1 MTDVEGNINS
11 AKYIDILDNNIWPV
25 VAKFENNQWVFHDD
39 NALVHQSI
47 QTKLGKDINDIDCLD
62 WPSQSPDLNIIENIW
77 RFINLIELQQEKH
90 KFHGPIET

>member
-11 AKYIDILDNNIWPV
+11 AKYIDIL
-25 VAKFENNQWVFHDD
+25 
-39 NALVHQSI
+39 
-47 QTKLGKDINDIDCLD
+47 NDIDCLD

-77 RFINLIELQQEKH
+77 RFINLIELKQEKH